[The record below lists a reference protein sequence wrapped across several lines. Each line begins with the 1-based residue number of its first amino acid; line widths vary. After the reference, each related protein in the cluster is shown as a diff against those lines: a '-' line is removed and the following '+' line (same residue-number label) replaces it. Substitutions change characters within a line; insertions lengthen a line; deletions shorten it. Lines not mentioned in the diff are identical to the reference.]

1 MIEGVDYCF
10 IYPKE
15 DKDIAHIKLL
25 TGTYKDTLFK
35 YGKVSFKEEM
45 DTVRLLFAYYVLESP
60 VMKPKKLE
68 NDSDFK
74 QFAGDLLV
82 ELMTANIDEDII
94 DETGTDDTEN
104 PNLLGELSPKSPS
117 FFKERILYRQNRED
131 DF

>member
-1 MIEGVDYCF
+1 MIEGLDYCF

-15 DKDIAHIKLL
+15 EKNVAHIKLL

-45 DTVRLLFAYYVLESP
+45 DSVRLLFAYYVLESP

-68 NDSDFK
+68 KDPAFK

-82 ELMTANIDEDII
+82 ELMTANLDEDII
-94 DETGTDDTEN
+94 DETRTDDTET
-104 PNLLGELSPKSPS
+104 PDLLGRLPT
-117 FFKERILYRQNRED
+117 
-131 DF
+131 